1 MIVKQMIISSRCPMR
16 RSDINLQRK
25 RFFFALLG
33 FPKKNVMY
41 NRFLKKRPDNR
52 LDYIRVYRSAST
64 LEIDV

>member
-1 MIVKQMIISSRCPMR
+1 MR

-52 LDYIRVYRSAST
+52 PDYIRVYRSAST